1 MSGQFR
7 IDDSVTP
14 GSVTDGQIQL
24 LDRLAAHG
32 GDPVDRFFRFLTRWR
47 IILFTQMMDMFVII
61 AISSLVGPVVEHGHD
76 GYSLQNLGGAV
87 LVAGISHFS
96 FYRAGL
102 YEINMLMDPV
112 RALGAIILRLT
123 LTFLMFAALCA
134 LLHETGAY
142 SRLWYAGFYVGGIT
156 ALGLERSLISR
167 LIRAWIDR
175 GNHTL
180 SVAIVGGNPL
190 TEKLIAKF
198 ANNPWGIRIIGVFDD
213 RTRDNVR
220 HIAGVQILGTI
231 DDLLEYSKVRELD
244 TVVVTLPITAS
255 DRIQAVIR
263 RLRQQPLNVRVLPG
277 EIGLAP
283 ISPIRLAPTELPGVQ
298 LISIADR
305 PISEFSLFAKAMFD
319 RAVAATAFLVAFPL
333 LFACAVGIK
342 FASPGPIFF
351 RQTRIGYKG
360 REFSIF
366 KFRTMHVSARP
377 NTMLTLRED
386 PRVFKFGSLLR
397 KTSLDE
403 LPQLLNVLLG
413 DMSLVGPR
421 PHMPEA
427 RAAGVLYFESVAE
440 YADRQRVKPGITG
453 WAQVNGWRGPTET
466 VEQIARRVE
475 HDIYYIDNWS
485 LLLDLMIIFKT
496 VLVGFYGKNA
506 F

>member
-7 IDDSVTP
+7 IEESVAP
-14 GSVTDGQIQL
+14 GSVVDVQTPIL
-24 LDRLAAHG
+24 ERLVVRGRH
-32 GDPVDRFFRFLTRWR
+32 PVDRVFAALTRWR
-47 IILFTQMMDMFVII
+47 LILLTQIMDMLVII
-61 AISSLVGPVVEHGHD
+61 VISSLVGPVVEHGHG
-76 GYSLQNLGGAV
+76 GYSLQNLIGAI

-102 YEINMLMDPV
+102 YGVDMLMDPL

-123 LTFLMFAALCA
+123 ITFLMFAALCA
-134 LLHETGAY
+134 LLHETDAF
-142 SRLWYAGFYVGGIT
+142 SRLWYGGFYVCGIA

-167 LIRAWIDR
+167 LIHAWIAR

-190 TEKLIAKF
+190 TEKLIARF
-198 ANNPWGIRIIGVFDD
+198 ANNKWGIRIIGVFDD
-213 RTRDNVR
+213 RNRDNVR

-305 PISEFSLFAKAMFD
+305 PISEFSLFTKALFD
-319 RAVAATAFLVAFPL
+319 RVVSAMAL
-333 LFACAVGIK
+333 LIASPVLFVCAVGIK
-342 FASPGPIFF
+342 LTSPGPVLF
-351 RQTRIGYKG
+351 RQKRIGYKG
-360 REFSIF
+360 REFHIF
-366 KFRTMHVSARP
+366 KLRTMHVSAQP
-377 NTMLTLRED
+377 NTMLTQRDD

-403 LPQLLNVLLG
+403 LPQLLNVLMG

-427 RAAGVLYFESVAE
+427 RAAGILYFESVAE
-440 YADRQRVKPGITG
+440 YADRQRMKPGITG

-496 VLVGFYGKNA
+496 LLVGFHGKNA

>member
-1 MSGQFR
+1 MSGQYGLEKSITAGR
-7 IDDSVTP
+7 VGDENTA
-14 GSVTDGQIQL
+14 L
-24 LDRLAAHG
+24 LDRLSIRQRH
-32 GDPVDRFFRFLTRWR
+32 PVERFFAALTRWR
-47 IILFTQMMDMFVII
+47 IILLTQLLDMVVII
-61 AISSLVGPVVEHGHD
+61 AISSLVGPFVEHGAG
-76 GYSLQNLGGAV
+76 GYSLQNFVAAI

-96 FYRAGL
+96 FFKAGL

-112 RALGAIILRLT
+112 RSLAAIILRLT
-123 LTFLMFAALCA
+123 VTFLLFAALGA
-134 LLHETGAY
+134 LLHEAGAF
-142 SRLWYAGFYVGGIT
+142 SRLWFAGFYICGIA

-175 GNHTL
+175 GNHAL

-190 TEKLIAKF
+190 TEKLIARF
-198 ANNPWGIRIIGVFDD
+198 ANNQWGIRIIGVFDD

-231 DDLLEYSKVRELD
+231 DDLLEYSKVHELD

-277 EIGLAP
+277 EIGLAQM
-283 ISPIRLAPTELPGVQ
+283 SPIRLAPTELPGVQ
-298 LISIADR
+298 LIAIADR
-305 PISEFSLFAKAMFD
+305 PISEFSLFAKAAFD
-319 RAVAATAFLVAFPL
+319 RAVAATAL
-333 LFACAVGIK
+333 LIAMPVLAACVVGIK
-342 FASPGPIFF
+342 ISSPGPVFF
-351 RQTRIGYKG
+351 RQKRIGYKG
-360 REFSIF
+360 REFNIF

-377 NTMLTLRED
+377 NTVLTQRND
-386 PRVFKFGSLLR
+386 PRVFKFGGILR

-453 WAQVNGWRGPTET
+453 WAQVNGWRGPTDT

-475 HDIYYIDNWS
+475 HDIYYIENWS

-496 VLVGFYGKNA
+496 LLVGFYGKNA